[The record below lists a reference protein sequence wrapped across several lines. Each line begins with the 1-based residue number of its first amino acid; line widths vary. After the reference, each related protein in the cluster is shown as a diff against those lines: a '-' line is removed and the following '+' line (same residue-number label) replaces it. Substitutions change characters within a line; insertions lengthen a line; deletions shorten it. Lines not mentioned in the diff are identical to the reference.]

1 MIVYVCKNHDD
12 DGDLCLTVFTT
23 KYLAAEFCRINP
35 TFAYYDVEITDDLA
49 KEIARYE
56 MGML

>member
-1 MIVYVCKNHDD
+1 MKVYVCKNHDD

-23 KYLAAEFCRINP
+23 EALAAEFCRINP
-35 TFAYYDVEITDDLA
+35 TFSWYEIEITDDLA

-56 MGML
+56 MGM